1 MTLGEL
7 LGQTTKLLEEYTATA
22 SLNYADDSDIRA
34 KIIDA
39 VNTCIGEVSRVRAIV
54 KRMTYTNDEEYH
66 DLPSGFKSI
75 KGVFLDE
82 EETGDYIQIGNYD
95 IFNGQIK
102 VTGDGAV
109 AVEYEAYP
117 TKYTEET
124 AKSTVLELD
133 AEACEV
139 LHYGVA
145 KIVLMITGQGNDATE
160 CENKYYTLLQQLKPT
175 VGARLKIH
183 SIFGS

>member
-7 LGQTTKLLEEYTATA
+7 MGQTTKLLEEYTATA
-22 SLNYADDSDIRA
+22 SLNYANDSDIRA

-54 KRMTYTNDEEYH
+54 KHMTYTNDEEYH

-82 EETGDYIQIGNYD
+82 DGTGDYIQTGNYD
-95 IFNGQIK
+95 IFNEQIK
-102 VTGDGAV
+102 ITGDGDA

-117 TKYTEET
+117 MRYTEET
-124 AKSTVLELD
+124 AKSTELELD
-133 AEACEV
+133 AEACEI

-145 KIVLMITGQGNDATE
+145 RLLLIATGQSQDTKE
-160 CENKYYTLLQQLKPT
+160 LDTKYYTLLQQLKPT
-175 VGARLKIH
+175 SGARLKIH
-183 SIFGS
+183 NIFGG